1 MTEYSE
7 RELTASEQEAIN
19 LISCATG
26 MSKTDIINTVQ
37 STIDALNKEADA
49 LKDAIEHID
58 SKKRGY
64 HPGKKER
71 KKEKLPKKLR
81 NGW

>member
-1 MTEYSE
+1 MTE
-7 RELTASEQEAIN
+7 ELIN
-19 LISCATG
+19 EKLDEIPNE
-26 MSKTDIINTVQ
+26 KDQ
-37 STIDALNKEADA
+37 LLKDLIDALNKEADA
-49 LKDAIEHID
+49 RKEAIEHID
-58 SKKRGY
+58 SEKRGY